1 MKLARKLTLALV
13 FGVFLVLAL
22 SAYVQIRK
30 EARIFENDVQRDH
43 HTMGRVLAAAV
54 SEVWR
59 SEGQARALR
68 LVDDANERERQVDI
82 RWVWL
87 DEQASEA
94 YRPGLAPELL
104 VPASMGQTVV
114 HRIPRKDAD
123 VLITCMPVPVPG
135 DRVGALLL
143 SESLAGARRT
153 IRSMILSTTVT
164 TAALALVCGLLT
176 TSLGVG
182 LVGRP
187 MRTLIDQARR
197 IGAGDLSRRLS
208 LHQKDEIGELGRE
221 MNAMCDR
228 LAAANQ
234 KLESEAA
241 ARLAALQQLRH
252 AERLATVGK
261 LASGIAHELGAPL
274 QVVAGRA
281 RMLVDGDV
289 SGDEVPT
296 NGQIILEQAQR
307 MTQIIRQLLD
317 FARRRSAEKQE
328 TPLGSVLRSTFTM
341 LRPLA
346 EKQGVTIAQEGDTS
360 AMIVHA
366 DADQLQQ
373 ALTNV
378 VVNAIQ
384 AMPSGGTLT
393 VGVRAERA
401 SPPADQG
408 GGAEGD
414 YVALSV
420 RDQGGGMPADILE
433 HIFEPF
439 FTTKPVGEGT
449 GLGLSVTYG
458 IIKEHGGWI
467 QADSRVDS
475 GSCFTMFLPRWKP

>member
-22 SAYVQIRK
+22 SAYAQIRRD
-30 EARIFENDVQRDH
+30 ARIFENDVQRDH
-43 HTMGRVLAAAV
+43 HTMARALATAV
-54 SEVWR
+54 TEVWR
-59 SEGQARALR
+59 SEGSERALR
-68 LVDDANERERQVDI
+68 LVRDANEREQQVTI

-87 DEQASEA
+87 DGQADEVH
-94 YRPGLAPELL
+94 RPRLAPERLAP
-104 VPASMGQTVV
+104 VAEGQAVV
-114 HRIPRKDAD
+114 HRIPQGNAD
-123 VLITCMPVPVPG
+123 LLVTCVPVPVPG
-135 DRVGALLL
+135 DRAGALEL
-143 SESLAGARRT
+143 SESLAGAHRY
-153 IRSMILSTTVT
+153 IRSMILSTAIT
-164 TAALALVCGLLT
+164 TAALTLVCGLLT
-176 TSLGVG
+176 TGLGVW

-197 IGAGDLSRRLS
+197 IGAGDLSGRLS
-208 LHQKDEIGELGRE
+208 LRQHDEIGELARE

-234 KLESEAA
+234 RLESEAA
-241 ARLAALQQLRH
+241 ARIAALQQLRH

-274 QVVAGRA
+274 QVVTGRA
-281 RMLVDGDV
+281 RMLVDGDAT
-289 SGDEVPT
+289 GDEVPS
-296 NGQIILEQAQR
+296 NGQIILEQSQR

-328 TPLGSVLRSTFTM
+328 TALSVVLRGTFTM
-341 LRPLA
+341 LKPLA
-346 EKQGVTIAQEGDTS
+346 DKQGVTIVEEGD
-360 AMIVHA
+360 APDRVVHA

-384 AMPSGGTLT
+384 AMPSGGTIT
-393 VGVRAERA
+393 VGVRAARA
-401 SPPADQG
+401 RPPEDQ

-420 RDQGGGMPADILE
+420 RDEGQGMPADVLE

-449 GLGLSVTYG
+449 GLGLSVAYG

-467 QADSRVDS
+467 HVDSRPGS
-475 GSCFTMFLPRWKP
+475 GSQFTMYLPQERP

>member
-13 FGVFLVLAL
+13 LGVFLVLAL
-22 SAYVQIRK
+22 SAYAQIRR

-43 HTMGRVLAAAV
+43 HTMARALASAV
-54 SEVWR
+54 VQVWR
-59 SEGQARALR
+59 SEGPARALR
-68 LVDDANERERQVDI
+68 LVEDANEREQQVNI

-87 DEQASEA
+87 DGQADEA
-94 YRPGLAPELL
+94 HRPRLAPEQLAA
-104 VPASMGQTVV
+104 VTTGQAVV
-114 HRIPRKDAD
+114 HRIPQRDAD
-123 VLITCMPVPVPG
+123 LLVTSVPVPVPG
-135 DRVGALLL
+135 DRAGALEL
-143 SESLAGARRT
+143 SESLAGARRY
-153 IRSMILSTTVT
+153 IRSMILSTAIT
-164 TAALALVCGLLT
+164 TAALTLVCGLLT
-176 TSLGVG
+176 TGLGVW

-197 IGAGDLSRRLS
+197 IGAGDLSARLS
-208 LHQKDEIGELGRE
+208 LRQEDEVGELARE

-234 KLESEAA
+234 RLESEAS
-241 ARLAALQQLRH
+241 ARIAALQQLRH

-274 QVVAGRA
+274 QIVTGRA

-289 SGDEVPT
+289 SGDEVPK
-296 NGQIILEQAQR
+296 NGQILLEQSQR
-307 MTQIIRQLLD
+307 MTRIIRQLLD

-328 TPLGSVLRSTFTM
+328 TALSGVIRGTLTM
-341 LRPLA
+341 LKPLA
-346 EKQGVTIAQEGDTS
+346 DKQGVTMVDEGD
-360 AMIVHA
+360 APDRVIHA

-384 AMPSGGTLT
+384 AMPAGGTIT
-393 VGVRAERA
+393 VGVRTARA

-408 GGAEGD
+408 DAEGD
-414 YVALSV
+414 YLALSV
-420 RDQGGGMPADILE
+420 RDEGHGMPADVLE

-449 GLGLSVTYG
+449 GLGLSVAYG

-467 QADSRVDS
+467 HVDSRPGS
-475 GSCFTMFLPRWKP
+475 GSQFTMYLPQERS